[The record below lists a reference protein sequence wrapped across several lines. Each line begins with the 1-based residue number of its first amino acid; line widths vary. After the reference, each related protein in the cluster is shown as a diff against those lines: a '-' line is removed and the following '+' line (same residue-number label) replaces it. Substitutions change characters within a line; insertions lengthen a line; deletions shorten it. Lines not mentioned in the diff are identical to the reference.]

1 MKRFINFTLIL
12 VFFLFG
18 INGCVVTPS
27 APDTRYENDRP
38 SYDRE
43 RSRDYAVDISDI
55 KQRIA
60 EMDQR
65 IDQGLRNGTLTR
77 EEGQKLRFELHKI
90 RDDASRMQRDGRLT
104 MMEKNKL
111 NAELDRLKKDI
122 YRERHDRDKR

>member
-27 APDTRYENDRP
+27 VPDTRHENDRP
-38 SYDRE
+38 
-43 RSRDYAVDISDI
+43 RDYAIDISDI

-65 IDQGLRNGTLTR
+65 IDQGLRNRTLTR
-77 EEGQKLRFELHKI
+77 EEGQKLRYELHKI
-90 RDDASRMQRDGRLT
+90 RDDASRMQQEGRMT
-104 MMEKNKL
+104 IMEKNKL
-111 NAELDRLKKDI
+111 NNDLERLKKDI
-122 YRERHDRDKR
+122 